1 MPVLL
6 QFDFP
11 AEGPWGHDM
20 TEAFSDLAK
29 DIATTPGFRWKI
41 WTENE
46 SSGEQG
52 GIYLFDD
59 EESARAYM
67 TMHTE
72 RLQSFGVR
80 DIRAKVFQVNEGLS
94 EIDNGP
100 IDHS

>member
-11 AEGPWGHDM
+11 ADGPWGEEM
-20 TEAFSDLAK
+20 TAAFSDLAE
-29 DIATTPGFRWKI
+29 DITSTPGFRWKI

-59 EESARAYM
+59 EDTARAYLQ
-67 TMHTE
+67 MHTE
-72 RLQSFGVR
+72 RLESFGVR
-80 DIRAKVFQVNEGLS
+80 NIRARVFEVNEGLTK
-94 EIDNGP
+94 IDRGP
-100 IDHS
+100 IDPA